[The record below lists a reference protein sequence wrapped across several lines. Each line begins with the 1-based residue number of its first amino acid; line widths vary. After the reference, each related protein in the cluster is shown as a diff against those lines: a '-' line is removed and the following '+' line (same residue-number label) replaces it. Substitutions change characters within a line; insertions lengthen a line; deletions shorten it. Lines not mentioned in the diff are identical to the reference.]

1 MNMKWLCIVA
11 GILLIL
17 AIPTG
22 WPYGYYIL
30 LRWFIFI
37 SSIITAV
44 GFYSSK
50 LNSWVLIFGALAF
63 IFNPLFPLYLNK
75 STWIP
80 LDLIG
85 AFLFFIAAYSIK
97 KK

>member
-1 MNMKWLCIVA
+1 MKWLCIVA